1 MMVGLI
7 LSAYMVCN
15 LILMF
20 LCLYDD
26 IQRGGDGKPE
36 HPVAFT
42 IVFLLLGAPI
52 MLIQW
57 IIEVFKN
64 NVER

>member
-26 IQRGGDGKPE
+26 IQRGGDGKPD
-36 HPVAFT
+36 HPVVFT

-52 MLIQW
+52 VLVMYIANA
-57 IIEVFKN
+57 IRNFK
-64 NVER
+64 E

>member
-1 MMVGLI
+1 MMAGLI

-42 IVFLLLGAPI
+42 IVFLLFGAPI
-52 MLIQW
+52 VLVMYIANA
-57 IIEVFKN
+57 IRNFK
-64 NVER
+64 E